1 MSRETWRLAT
11 RDTSRRS
18 DDDGYRLFRLRLISV
33 MRKHEGPH
41 PGGPGRRASER
52 ASCLTIGDSQMP
64 GAVDYLG
71 WAAAVVAL
79 SLILVTISVVLIAL
93 AALAA
98 RAPATRRHCLS
109 VLQHLTQYI
118 DVLRRKR

>member
-1 MSRETWRLAT
+1 
-11 RDTSRRS
+11 
-18 DDDGYRLFRLRLISV
+18 
-33 MRKHEGPH
+33 
-41 PGGPGRRASER
+41 
-52 ASCLTIGDSQMP
+52 MP